1 MQFCSLI
8 KAAWTVFRKDLRCE
22 FRTPLNFSIL
32 MIFAVT
38 VLMVV
43 SFAVGGIALDPT
55 LLAALLWVML
65 FFTAMTGVARAYVQE
80 EETGTALVLR
90 LATDSAAIYIGK
102 VLYSFVLLVGVAI
115 VVVPLYLV
123 LFSVAPAMPLALA
136 ATVVLGCLGIAVT
149 GTTFSAIV
157 AQVTA
162 QGSLMT
168 VLSFPVMLPLL
179 WIAISTTSTAF
190 AGSNLVALA
199 PDLAFMFFYSGMTF
213 VASLVLVEYL

>member
-1 MQFCSLI
+1 MAI
-8 KAAWTVFRKDLRCE
+8 
-22 FRTPLNFSIL
+22 
-32 MIFAVT
+32 
-38 VLMVV
+38 
-43 SFAVGGIALDPT
+43 SFAVGGMELDPA
-55 LLAALLWVML
+55 LIAALMWVML
-65 FFTAMTGVARAYVQE
+65 FFTAMTGIARAYVQE
-80 EETGTALVLR
+80 EETGTALALR
-90 LATDSAAIYIGK
+90 LAADSAAIYIGK
-102 VLYSFVLLVGVAI
+102 VLSSFVLLVGVAI

-149 GTTFSAIV
+149 GTTLSAIV

-179 WIAISTTSTAF
+179 WIAISATSTAF
-190 AGSNLVALA
+190 VGSNLVALA

-213 VASLVLVEYL
+213 VASLVLVEYI